1 MKKIILLVL
10 SAFTFL
16 ILFALGMIALSTNT
30 WGLNF
35 DTSGLFPHMTVTLVE
50 FEGNPLEH
58 TYQELYGLP
67 TDKYYIQNITGD
79 DINIQYN
86 NSVANRE
93 GEFYNIS
100 LHAENQYLI
109 DYHDN
114 TFTIEKIPD
123 EYDYYFNHGYFY
135 NTTNTRTIQLSID
148 KYSEQ
153 YHNSEQINITTSTA
167 TIKDGEKYEIKLP

>member
-16 ILFALGMIALSTNT
+16 ILFTLGMIALSTNT

-35 DTSGLFPHMTVTLVE
+35 DTSGLFPHMTVTLLE
-50 FEGNPLEH
+50 FDGNPFEH
-58 TYQELYGLP
+58 TYQELYDLP
-67 TDKYYIQNITGD
+67 KDKYYIKNNSGE

-86 NSVANRE
+86 NGIANRE
-93 GEFYNIS
+93 GELYNIS

-109 DYHDN
+109 DYRDN
-114 TFTIEKIPD
+114 TFIIEKIPD
-123 EYDYYFNHGYFY
+123 EYDYYFYHGDFS
-135 NTTNTRTIQLSID
+135 NTINTRTIQLSID

-153 YHNSEQINITTSTA
+153 YHNSKQINVTTSSV
-167 TIKDGEKYEIKLP
+167 TIKDGEKYEIELP